1 MEQNQDQ
8 EYIERE
14 HCLILEHRRSL
25 KITGVTDVIAYDEHI
40 IQINT
45 TDKALEIRGEGLHM
59 KQLAL
64 DKGIIEVEGCV
75 NSLEYQAQTGQ
86 SQGASF
92 WKRLLGNRRCC
103 RRACVF
109 YAVISAGIF
118 DAAWLR
124 ADYFFSPCIS
134 AAKASFGRAG
144 CIVLDVWQFFD
155 VWSFISGE

>member
-45 TDKALEIRGEGLHM
+45 TDKALEIRGDGLHM

-75 NSLEYQAQTGQ
+75 NSLEYQEQKGQ
-86 SQGASF
+86 SQGESF
-92 WKRLLGNRRCC
+92 WKGLLRYSE
-103 RRACVF
+103 V
-109 YAVISAGIF
+109 
-118 DAAWLR
+118 LQ
-124 ADYFFSPCIS
+124 
-134 AAKASFGRAG
+134 ASLCFL
-144 CIVLDVWQFFD
+144 CDHFCWDF
-155 VWSFISGE
+155 

>member
-45 TDKALEIRGEGLHM
+45 TDKALEIRGDGLHM

-75 NSLEYQAQTGQ
+75 NSLEYQEQKGQ
-86 SQGASF
+86 SQ
-92 WKRLLGNRRCC
+92 
-103 RRACVF
+103 
-109 YAVISAGIF
+109 AVISARIF

-134 AAKASFGRAG
+134 SAKASFRRAG